1 MCAVKKTESTP
12 QSYSPKK
19 PAIVE
24 MAKASMEH
32 QKSGTFSPMAVLEN
46 IVSPDEPWV
55 GSCSYLLCFTSLFM
69 YVERNSRDY
78 YHDESTKK
86 DFNGNFGFG
95 DEENTELALLNRE
108 RIYKVF
114 LTVTGM
120 GLVNHWSH
128 VWSSQNYEKA
138 EGFLERSMRFC
149 GYGYEIFDDITA
161 DSVMDRVKVSIC
173 SDIPVMASY
182 ESGWE
187 LVIGYDETEGALIL
201 RKGEGTVLKKEYTEG
216 LKSLLCV
223 TETGLEK
230 SDWRDIVKDIID
242 TMETDDA
249 ETGIN
254 GYYKVIDY
262 LLDDSNF
269 SNLSD
274 EEAGPV
280 ANSIIW
286 GYYVSHA
293 EMRGFSGQGFEW
305 RFLNRYEQVNEMADL
320 FCQCSYYGDQHH
332 QIAWCGDN
340 IFKMYGGDIRSRV
353 LREKLAIVIYYFIE
367 NDMILCRFL
376 KQAVGLD
383 TPDVLVPRDRATG
396 KIYSTQI
403 VTDDQIT
410 AKEILADVKVKNSFT
425 VDFDHDLKPY
435 ESAKLVRKDD
445 CIEITSHNDV
455 WGQDGIA
462 VTKTVNYPFK
472 VDMCAKTDNMN
483 IHLYY
488 EEAYISFR
496 QHPHCPDSLWIRDM
510 LLGLYLGYDGGMF
523 PVDEF
528 ADITW
533 IVNREYMAV
542 IVDGKVLH
550 YGKNYP
556 FMSILNNKT
565 DEFRFGTAEGST
577 MTVKK
582 LVISELE

>member
-1 MCAVKKTESTP
+1 MAVKKPEQAP
-12 QSYSPKK
+12 QDYSPKK
-19 PAIVE
+19 PAIVK
-24 MAKASMEH
+24 MAKNSIEIE
-32 QKSGTFSPMAVLEN
+32 KSNALLPSAMLEN
-46 IVSPDEPWV
+46 IVSPNEPWV
-55 GSCSYLLCFTSLFM
+55 GSCSYLLCLTSLFM
-69 YVERNSRDY
+69 YLERDTEDY
-78 YHDESTKK
+78 YHDESMKA

-95 DEENTELALLNRE
+95 DEKNTELALLNRE

-120 GLVNHWSH
+120 GLVNHWSN
-128 VWSSQNYEKA
+128 VWQTQNYEKA

-149 GYGYEIFDDITA
+149 GYGFEIFDDITPA
-161 DSVMDRVKVSIC
+161 SVMERVKLSIC
-173 SDIPVMASY
+173 LNVPIMASY

-201 RKGEGTVLKKEYTEG
+201 RKGEGTVQKKDYTKG

-230 SDWRDIVKDIID
+230 PDWRDIVKDIID

-269 SNLSD
+269 SDLSD

-293 EMRGFSGQGFEW
+293 EMRGFSGMGFEW
-305 RFLNRYEQVNEMADL
+305 RFLNRYNEVNEMADL
-320 FCQCSYYGDQHH
+320 FCQLSYYGDQHH

-340 IFKMYGGDIRSRV
+340 IFKMYGGDIRNRV
-353 LREKLAIVIYYFIE
+353 LREKLAIVVYYFIE
-367 NDMILCRFL
+367 NDMLICRLL
-376 KQAVGLD
+376 KQVIGLD
-383 TPDVLVPRDRATG
+383 TPDALIPKDRTTG
-396 KIYSTQI
+396 EIYSTQI
-403 VTDDQIT
+403 KVNEKIT
-410 AKEILADVKVKNSFT
+410 AEEILADIKVINCFT
-425 VDFDHDLKPY
+425 VDFDNDLKPY
-435 ESAKLVRKDD
+435 ESAELTRKDD
-445 CIEITSHNDV
+445 YIEITSHNDV

-462 VTKTVNYPFK
+462 VAKKVNYPFR
-472 VDMCAKTDNMN
+472 VDMRAKTDNMN

-496 QHPHCPDSLWIRDM
+496 QHPHCPDSFWIRDM
-510 LLGLYLGYDGGMF
+510 LLGLYLGYDGGGI

-528 ADITW
+528 VDIIW
-533 IVNREYMAV
+533 VVNREYMAV

-556 FMSILNNKT
+556 FMRILNNKT
-565 DEFRFGTAEGST
+565 DEFRFGTAEGSKL
-577 MTVKK
+577 TVEKI
-582 LVISELE
+582 VISELE